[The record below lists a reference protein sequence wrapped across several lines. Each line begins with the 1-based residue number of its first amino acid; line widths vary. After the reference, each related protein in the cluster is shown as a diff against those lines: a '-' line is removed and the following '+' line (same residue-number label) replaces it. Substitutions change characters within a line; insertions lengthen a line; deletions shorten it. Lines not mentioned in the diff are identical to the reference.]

1 MTVRPGPSDETL
13 IGLNRLATV
22 ARLLSGAIHDANNAL
37 MVISGT
43 VDILESRPDVPASM
57 RESLARLRAQ
67 SARAAGTLGQVT
79 LFTRSAHGEQQPI
92 NLRELAQE
100 SLALRD
106 FAIRR
111 ARLTATLETAGEGP
125 FLVTGS
131 RGDLQQVLLNLIM
144 NAEDG
149 LAGRTGSI
157 VLRLSIEPESD
168 RSEVVLRVIDE
179 GAGVSL
185 VPREAA
191 FDPFVTTNR
200 EWESAG
206 LGLWA
211 ARTLVGQQG
220 GTLTMEE
227 SRTGAVFA
235 MRLPLHVRREA
246 ARSGP

>member
-1 MTVRPGPSDETL
+1 VTVRPGPSDETL

-22 ARLLSGAIHDANNAL
+22 ARLLSGAIHDVNNAL

-57 RESLARLRAQ
+57 HDSLARLRAQ

-79 LFTRSAHGEQQPI
+79 LFTRSAHGEQQPV

-111 ARLTATLETAGEGP
+111 ARSTATLETAGEGP
-125 FLVTGS
+125 FIVTGS

-157 VLRLSIEPESD
+157 RLRLSIEPDAERAD
-168 RSEVVLRVIDE
+168 VVMRVIDD
-179 GAGVSL
+179 GTGVSL

-191 FDPFVTTNR
+191 FDRFVTTHAD
-200 EWESAG
+200 WESAG

-211 ARTLVGQQG
+211 ARTLVERHG

-227 SRTGAVFA
+227 SGMGTAFA
-235 MRLPLHVRREA
+235 MRLPLKVLR
-246 ARSGP
+246 

>member
-1 MTVRPGPSDETL
+1 MTSGPGPSDETL
-13 IGLNRLATV
+13 IGLNRLSTV
-22 ARLLSGAIHDANNAL
+22 ARLLSGAIHDVNNAL

-79 LFTRSAHGEQQPI
+79 LFTRAGHGDQQPI

-125 FLVTGS
+125 FIVTGS

-144 NAEDG
+144 NAEDA
-149 LAGRTGSI
+149 LAGPTGSI
-157 VLRLSIEPESD
+157 LLRLSIEPGPE

-185 VPREAA
+185 VPREAV
-191 FDPFVTTNR
+191 FDPFVTTNDD
-200 EWESAG
+200 WESAG

-211 ARTLVGQQG
+211 ARMLVERHG

-227 SRTGAVFA
+227 MSAGAVFA
-235 MRLPLHVRREA
+235 MRLPLKVLR
-246 ARSGP
+246 

>member
-1 MTVRPGPSDETL
+1 MTSRPGPSDETL
-13 IGLNRLATV
+13 IALNRLSTV
-22 ARLLSGAIHDANNAL
+22 ARLLSGAIHDVNNAL

-57 RESLARLRAQ
+57 RESLAPLRAP

-79 LFTRSAHGEQQPI
+79 LFTRAGHGDQQPI

-125 FLVTGS
+125 FIVTGS

-144 NAEDG
+144 NAEDA

-157 VLRLSIEPESD
+157 LLRLSIEPGPE

-179 GAGVSL
+179 GTGVSL
-185 VPREAA
+185 VPREAV
-191 FDPFVTTNR
+191 FDPFVTTNDD
-200 EWESAG
+200 WESAG

-211 ARTLVGQQG
+211 ARMLVERHG

-227 SRTGAVFA
+227 TLAGAVFA
-235 MRLPLHVRREA
+235 MRLPLKVLR
-246 ARSGP
+246 

>member
-22 ARLLSGAIHDANNAL
+22 ARLLSGAIHDVNNAL

-43 VDILESRPDVPASM
+43 VDILESRADVPASM
-57 RESLARLRAQ
+57 RDSLARLRAQ

-125 FLVTGS
+125 FIVTGS

-157 VLRLSIEPESD
+157 RLRLSIEPESD

-179 GAGVSL
+179 GTGVSL

-191 FDPFVTTNR
+191 FDRFVTTHA

-211 ARTLVGQQG
+211 ARMLVERHG
-220 GTLTMEE
+220 GMLTMEE
-227 SRTGAVFA
+227 MSAGAVFA
-235 MRLPLHVRREA
+235 MRLPLKVLR
-246 ARSGP
+246 